1 MKKIIALFVLLL
13 VSITSYNP
21 AYTWGFFAHQ
31 KINRLAIFTLPP
43 EMIGFYKRNIN
54 FITEHAVDP
63 DKRRYASEGEAPRHY
78 IDIDHYSEEHPFEVM
93 PRKWDDAVA
102 KYTEDTL
109 QAYGIVP
116 WHIEVMVNRL
126 TYAFKSGDVDR
137 ILQVSAD
144 LGHYIGD
151 SHVPLHTTENYNG
164 QMTGQRG
171 IHGFWESR
179 LPELYFDS
187 YDLLSGRA
195 KYIENPLD
203 YAWETVEASHAAHDS
218 VLDFE
223 RILNEKF
230 PQDRKYA
237 YEQRGATTMKVYS
250 EEYSKAFDEMIEGQV
265 ERRMLKA
272 IYSVGSFW
280 YTAWVNAGKPNL
292 EQYYDKEISEEFKK
306 QMAEEEKEFQNRGK
320 IQGREHDH

>member
-1 MKKIIALFVLLL
+1 
-13 VSITSYNP
+13 
-21 AYTWGFFAHQ
+21 
-31 KINRLAIFTLPP
+31 
-43 EMIGFYKRNIN
+43 MIGFYKRNIN
-54 FITEHAVDP
+54 FLTEHAVDP

-78 IDIDHYSEEHPFEVM
+78 IDIDHYSEENPFEVV
-93 PRKWDDAVA
+93 PRKWEDAVA
-102 KYTEDTL
+102 KFTEDTL

-116 WHIEVMVNRL
+116 WHIEVMVERL

-137 ILQVSAD
+137 ILQTSAD

-164 QMTGQRG
+164 QLTGQRG

-179 LPELYFDS
+179 LPELYFEN
-187 YDLLSGRA
+187 YDMLTGRA
-195 KYIENPLD
+195 VYIDSPLD

-223 RILNEKF
+223 RILNERF
-230 PQDRKYA
+230 SPDRKYS

-272 IYSVGSFW
+272 VYSVGSLW

-292 EQYYDKEISEEFKK
+292 DRFYDKEISEEFKK
-306 QMAEEEKEFQNRGK
+306 ELAEQEKEYQNRGK
-320 IQGREHDH
+320 IHGREHDE